1 MLPIPLLSQ
10 SPTDEDDPLPVKKY
24 SDNVLETELL
34 FSEITSFTRK
44 KKKEKKISKHS
55 IKR

>member
-1 MLPIPLLSQ
+1 MLPIPLLFQ

-24 SDNVLETELL
+24 SDNVLETEQLL

-44 KKKEKKISKHS
+44 KKKKLVNIL
-55 IKR
+55 

>member
-10 SPTDEDDPLPVKKY
+10 SPTDEDDPLPVKY

-34 FSEITSFTRK
+34 FSEITSFTQK
-44 KKKEKKISKHS
+44 KKKKLVNIL
-55 IKR
+55 